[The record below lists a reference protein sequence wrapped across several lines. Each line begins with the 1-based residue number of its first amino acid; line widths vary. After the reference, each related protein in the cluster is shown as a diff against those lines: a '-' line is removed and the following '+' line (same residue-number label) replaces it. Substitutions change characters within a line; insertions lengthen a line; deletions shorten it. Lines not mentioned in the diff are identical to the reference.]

1 VPGGGREFASSNDRP
16 GRSEYSLARSDVRD
30 DDGDGGREDSRVSR

>member
-1 VPGGGREFASSNDRP
+1 MPGGGREFVSSDRP